1 MPTFPGAAKLSS
13 DHRKSTPNPLIR
25 SVTTPNK
32 SKRRPTYVRYVGEV
46 EGTGL
51 SELEGLDR
59 LRTLGLVSA
68 PSPGGRAAGADV
80 EQVAPN
86 VALGLVHVVV
96 ADAKHCGI
104 CGGYLVSRRCVGCYA
119 VCWCF
124 FCSPCGSLSVLRL
137 RTYILYVHRII
148 MTARMRWGSDAIDAM
163 PFLP

>member
-1 MPTFPGAAKLSS
+1 MCTTFPGAAKLSS

-51 SELEGLDR
+51 SELEGRDR

-80 EQVAPN
+80 EQVAPD

-104 CGGYLVSRRCVGCYA
+104 YGGYSRLRSITQ
-119 VCWCF
+119 VCWLLCCLLVVF
-124 FCSPCGSLSVLRL
+124 LLLSMRFSQRFAV
-137 RTYILYVHRII
+137 TYVY
-148 MTARMRWGSDAIDAM
+148 
-163 PFLP
+163 

>member
-1 MPTFPGAAKLSS
+1 MFCATTFPGAAKLSS
-13 DHRKSTPNPLIR
+13 DHRKSTPNSLIR

-51 SELEGLDR
+51 SELEGRDR

-68 PSPGGRAAGADV
+68 PSPGGGAAGADV
-80 EQVAPN
+80 EQVAPD

-104 CGGYLVSRRCVGCYA
+104 CGGYHAGVLAVMLSA
-119 VCWCF
+119 VCWLCF

-137 RTYILYVHRII
+137 RTSLVRTYYTYI
-148 MTARMRWGSDAIDAM
+148 ASS
-163 PFLP
+163 

>member
-1 MPTFPGAAKLSS
+1 MVCATTFPGAAKLSS

-80 EQVAPN
+80 EQVAPD

-104 CGGYLVSRRCVGCYA
+104 CGGY
-119 VCWCF
+119 
-124 FCSPCGSLSVLRL
+124 
-137 RTYILYVHRII
+137 
-148 MTARMRWGSDAIDAM
+148 
-163 PFLP
+163 